1 MSLFNDMACLLK
13 NPQYHILCVV
23 SQIVLDA
30 LIWSKQGFAV
40 IILLQ
45 FCFHASHIQD
55 YYVNILVINLH
66 ILKFR
71 YASHFCDLFGDFQCG
86 RSFPVK
92 FP

>member
-13 NPQYHILCVV
+13 NSQYHILCVV

-30 LIWSKQGFAV
+30 LIWSKQDFAV

-55 YYVNILVINLH
+55 
-66 ILKFR
+66 
-71 YASHFCDLFGDFQCG
+71 
-86 RSFPVK
+86 
-92 FP
+92 